1 MNKFTTVADSSI
13 PGLDESYLEAEANAW
28 QEGDDSDLDQDE
40 SFYVPST
47 SFLKELA
54 TVNPSLYQGPG

>member
-1 MNKFTTVADSSI
+1 MKSTTVVESSI
-13 PGLDESYLEAEANAW
+13 PGLDESYLEADMNAW
-28 QEGDDSDLDQDE
+28 QGGHDSDLDQDD

-54 TVNPSLYQGPG
+54 TANPSLYQDLG